1 MNPKYRFFINDR
13 EFTPYYKD
21 DLSLDTERESSRWF
35 FRSKLSGKLKFIRD
49 DFDYIDRQPLSTT
62 FQLRIERRNATGWA
76 EYYRGRF
83 FKTDCEFDRDNRIVT
98 VVVDSQDNYV
108 DILKNYDSEENLIP
122 LAPDSVSVKTF
133 VRPLLE
139 VYLVQNGVGSDK
151 LSVFQGNHVW
161 EKETND
167 SPSDENT
174 LKNTYHFAAG
184 RNVGIANV
192 VYGGGNWTILEI
204 NNYSGTYTLKRGSAE
219 GKNRFYVNTRSLY
232 CLKEINTSSYPTLYL
247 YAYNPTTDSEEGDMI
262 VGGWVFSRDKI
273 LIYRKSSATDFLV
286 VNTLSSKIYQ
296 RVISAVGKDNQRR
309 SDSDIT
315 DTSLKVYPFAITE
328 NTAYE
333 VIVSN
338 EVSSEPTEWGRA
350 ENGGYFVRP
359 ANADQSFFP
368 VFQSRWATISYWMQ
382 LTLTESTVDLENTPA
397 NLKEWVINDCY
408 DIGNVIK
415 VLLQK
420 FAPEIKHEPLPEY
433 SEFLYFAG
441 DATHSDLYKPFP
453 TKPTS
458 VPNFRLMI
466 CPKSNLLSVNY
477 DKPAQ
482 IAKTS
487 LQSIFNMLRDVYRL
501 YWYIDDNKRLHIEH
515 LQWFLNGGSYAGT
528 GSASVDLTKIFDPRT
543 RKAWSFGTDN
553 WNYDKGELPDR
564 FEFEWP
570 EDAGAVFNGYPIE
583 VKAPFVTDGKKEQVT
598 VGSFMADIDTMLY
611 NSGSVSSDGFVLL
624 AANDKFFGQSAQTSG
639 WMKNDGT
646 VEEPYSGS
654 AHRTYDASAQNLAGQ
669 TVKIRCWG
677 SKTYPGCVCLD
688 ADRNV
693 LQCYLNTT
701 SEMTFMQNKQVLIP
715 SDTKYIV
722 LNYANGMGMTGPI
735 TTSRLSSL
743 YQTQSNPLAC
753 VWNGSNLIPDHFYYQ
768 GRNANVQNF
777 WASFLYVAPKFY
789 VYDLP
794 SDDCVIN
801 NGEETFGPEAPIA
814 VQSIS
819 KALKQQIDIPSPLA
833 PRINPYQL
841 VRTALG
847 DGMVEKISLN
857 LSSDKAEV
865 QLKYELK

>member
-13 EFTPYYKD
+13 ECAPYYKD

-35 FRSKLSGKLKFIRD
+35 FRSKLSGKLNFIRD

-174 LKNTYHFAAG
+174 LVNTYHFAPG
-184 RNVGIANV
+184 RNVGIAGV
-192 VYGGGNWTILEI
+192 AYGAGNWSLLEI
-204 NNYSGTYTLKRGSAE
+204 DNYCGTYILRRGSAE
-219 GKNRFYVNTRSLY
+219 NKNRFFVNSRTNY
-232 CLKEINTSSYPTLYL
+232 CLLEHQGAAVNMWLR
-247 YAYNPTTDSEEGDMI
+247 AYDPVTDKDVGDSLAIGM
-262 VGGWVFSRDKI
+262 VRANGQFNLTRWRSGGWVNEDV
-273 LIYRKSSATDFLV
+273 LN
-286 VNTLSSKIYQ
+286 VNIQSSKIYQ

-368 VFQSRWATISYWMQ
+368 VFQSRWATISYWMK
-382 LTLTESTVDLENTPA
+382 LTLTENDSNRR
-397 NLKEWVINDCY
+397 EWVINDCY

-441 DATHSDLYKPFP
+441 DATHSDLYKLFP
-453 TKPTS
+453 KKPTS

-487 LQSIFNMLRDVYRL
+487 LQSIFNMLRDVYQL
-501 YWYIDDNKRLHIEH
+501 YWYIDDDKRLHIEH
-515 LQWFLNGGSYAGT
+515 LQWFLNGGSYART
-528 GSASVDLTKIFDPRT
+528 GSVSVDLTKLFDPRT
-543 RKAWSFGTDN
+543 RKAWSFGTAK
-553 WNYDKGELPDR
+553 WNYDKGQLPDR

-583 VKAPFVTDGKKEQVT
+583 VKAPFVTDGKKEQIT
-598 VGSFMADIDTMLY
+598 VGSFMSDIDTMLY

-624 AANDKFFGQSAQTSG
+624 AANDKFFGETAQTSG

-646 VEEPYSGS
+646 VDESYSGS
-654 AHRTYDASAQNLAGQ
+654 VHRTYDASAQNIAGQ

-677 SKTYPGCVCLD
+677 SSTYPGCVCLD

-701 SEMTFMQNKQVLIP
+701 SEMSFMQNKQVLIP
-715 SDTKYIV
+715 ADTKYIV

-753 VWNGSNLIPDHFYYQ
+753 VWNGSNWVPDHFYYQ

-777 WASFLYVAPKFY
+777 WASFLYIAPKFY

-794 SDDCVIN
+794 SDDYVIN
-801 NGEETFGPEAPIA
+801 NGEETFGPAAPIA

-847 DGMVEKISLN
+847 NGMVEKISLN

>member
-13 EFTPYYKD
+13 ECAPYYKD

-35 FRSKLSGKLKFIRD
+35 FRSKLSGKLNFIRD
-49 DFDYIDRQPLSTT
+49 DFDYIDRQPISTT

-139 VYLVQNGVGSDK
+139 VYLVQNGVGSDR

-174 LKNTYHFAAG
+174 LTKTYHFSTGREVGVAG
-184 RNVGIANV
+184 VA
-192 VYGGGNWTILEI
+192 YSAGNWSLLEI
-204 NNYSGTYTLKRGSAE
+204 DNYVGTYTLVRGNTE
-219 GKNRFYVNTRSLY
+219 DKNRFFINLRTSH
-232 CLKEINTSSYPTLYL
+232 CLKETPYLLPLIHSRITL
-247 YAYNPTTDSEEGDMI
+247 YAYDPNTDQETGDAIASGTTPLMNLNRARLYREGNKADQ
-262 VGGWVFSRDKI
+262 
-273 LIYRKSSATDFLV
+273 LLV
-286 VNTLSSKIYQ
+286 NIQSSKIYQ
-296 RVISAVGKDNQRR
+296 RIINAVGDQRR

-315 DTSLKVYPFAITE
+315 DTSLKVYPFAQKDY
-328 NTAYE
+328 TAYE
-333 VIVSN
+333 IVVSN

-368 VFQSRWATISYWMQ
+368 VFQSRWATISYWMK
-382 LTLTESTVDLENTPA
+382 LTLTENNSNRR
-397 NLKEWVINDCY
+397 EWIINDCY

-441 DATHSDLYKPFP
+441 DATHSDLYKLFP
-453 TKPTS
+453 KKPTS

-487 LQSIFNMLRDVYRL
+487 LQSIFNMLRDVYQL
-501 YWYIDDNKRLHIEH
+501 YWYIDDDKRLHIEH

-528 GSASVDLTKIFDPRT
+528 GSVSVDLTKLFDPRT
-543 RKAWSFGTDN
+543 RKAWSFGTAK
-553 WNYDKGELPDR
+553 WNYDKGQLPDR

-583 VKAPFVTDGKKEQVT
+583 VKAPFVTDGKKEQIT
-598 VGSFMADIDTMLY
+598 VGSFMSDIDTMLY

-624 AANDKFFGQSAQTSG
+624 AANDKFFGETAQTSG

-646 VEEPYSGS
+646 VDESYSGS
-654 AHRTYDASAQNLAGQ
+654 VHRTYDASAQNIAGQ

-677 SKTYPGCVCLD
+677 SSTYPGCVCLD

-701 SEMTFMQNKQVLIP
+701 SEMSFMQNKQVLIP
-715 SDTKYIV
+715 ADTKYIV

-753 VWNGSNLIPDHFYYQ
+753 VWNGSNWVPDHFYYQ

-777 WASFLYVAPKFY
+777 WASFLYIAPKFY

-801 NGEETFGPEAPIA
+801 NGEETFGPAAPIA

-847 DGMVEKISLN
+847 NGMVEKISLN

-865 QLKYELK
+865 ELKYELK

>member
-139 VYLVQNGVGSDK
+139 MYLVQNGVGSDK

-174 LKNTYHFAAG
+174 LVNTYHFAPG
-184 RNVGIANV
+184 RVVGIAGV
-192 VYGGGNWTILEI
+192 AYSAGNWSLLEI
-204 NNYSGTYTLKRGSAE
+204 DNYLGTYTLVRGNTE
-219 GKNRFYVNTRSLY
+219 DKNRFFINLRTSH
-232 CLKEINTSSYPTLYL
+232 CLKETPYLLPLIHSRITL
-247 YAYNPTTDSEEGDMI
+247 YAYDPNTDQETGDAIASGTTPLMNLNRARLYREGNKADQ
-262 VGGWVFSRDKI
+262 
-273 LIYRKSSATDFLV
+273 LLV
-286 VNTLSSKIYQ
+286 NIQSSKIYQ
-296 RVISAVGKDNQRR
+296 RIINAVGDQRR

-315 DTSLKVYPFAITE
+315 DTSLKVYPFAQKDY
-328 NTAYE
+328 TAYE
-333 VIVSN
+333 IVVSN

-368 VFQSRWATISYWMQ
+368 VFQSRWATISYWMK
-382 LTLTESTVDLENTPA
+382 LTLTENDSNRR
-397 NLKEWVINDCY
+397 EWVINDCY

-441 DATHSDLYKPFP
+441 DATHSDLYKLFP
-453 TKPTS
+453 KKPTS

-487 LQSIFNMLRDVYRL
+487 LQSIFNMLRDVYQL
-501 YWYIDDNKRLHIEH
+501 YWYIDDDKRLHIEH
-515 LQWFLNGGSYAGT
+515 LQWFLNGGSYART
-528 GSASVDLTKIFDPRT
+528 GSVSVDLTKLFDPRT
-543 RKAWSFGTDN
+543 RKAWSFGTAK
-553 WNYDKGELPDR
+553 WNYDKGQLPDR

-583 VKAPFVTDGKKEQVT
+583 VKAPFVTDGKKEQIT
-598 VGSFMADIDTMLY
+598 VGSFMSDIDTMLY

-624 AANDKFFGQSAQTSG
+624 AANDKFFGETAQTSG

-646 VEEPYSGS
+646 VDESYSGS
-654 AHRTYDASAQNLAGQ
+654 VHRTYDASAQNIAGQ

-677 SKTYPGCVCLD
+677 SSTYPGCVCLD

-701 SEMTFMQNKQVLIP
+701 SEMSFMQNKQVLIP
-715 SDTKYIV
+715 ADTKYIV

-753 VWNGSNLIPDHFYYQ
+753 VWNGSNWVPDHFYYQ

-777 WASFLYVAPKFY
+777 WASFLYIAPKFY

-801 NGEETFGPEAPIA
+801 NGEETFGPAAPIA

-847 DGMVEKISLN
+847 NGMVEKISLN

>member
-13 EFTPYYKD
+13 ECAPYYKD

-35 FRSKLSGKLKFIRD
+35 FRSKLSGKLNFIRD
-49 DFDYIDRQPLSTT
+49 DFDYIDRQPISTT

-174 LKNTYHFAAG
+174 LVNTYHFAPG
-184 RNVGIANV
+184 RVVGIAGV
-192 VYGGGNWTILEI
+192 AYSAGNWSLLEI
-204 NNYSGTYTLKRGSAE
+204 DNYCGTYTLRRGSAE
-219 GKNRFYVNTRSLY
+219 YQTRFYVNSKTNY
-232 CLKEINTSSYPTLYL
+232 CLREVRANIPEMWLCAYDPVTDKEVGGALAIGMVVNNRLVKLTRWR
-247 YAYNPTTDSEEGDMI
+247 D
-262 VGGWVFSRDKI
+262 GGWVYKDVLDMNI
-273 LIYRKSSATDFLV
+273 QT
-286 VNTLSSKIYQ
+286 SKIYQ

-315 DTSLKVYPFAITE
+315 DTSLKVYPFAQKDY
-328 NTAYE
+328 TAYE
-333 VIVSN
+333 IVVSN

-368 VFQSRWATISYWMQ
+368 VFQSRWATISYWMK
-382 LTLTESTVDLENTPA
+382 LTLTENDSNRR
-397 NLKEWVINDCY
+397 EWVINDCY

-441 DATHSDLYKPFP
+441 DATHSDLYKLFP
-453 TKPTS
+453 KKPTS

-487 LQSIFNMLRDVYRL
+487 LQSIFNMLRDVYQL
-501 YWYIDDNKRLHIEH
+501 YWYIDDDKRLHIEH
-515 LQWFLNGGSYAGT
+515 LQWFLNGGSYART
-528 GSASVDLTKIFDPRT
+528 GSVSVDLTKLFDPRT
-543 RKAWSFGTDN
+543 RKAWSFGTAK
-553 WNYDKGELPDR
+553 WNYDKGQLPDR

-583 VKAPFVTDGKKEQVT
+583 VKAPFVTDGKKEQIT
-598 VGSFMADIDTMLY
+598 VGSFMSDIDTMLY

-624 AANDKFFGQSAQTSG
+624 AANDKFFGETAQTSG

-646 VEEPYSGS
+646 VDESYSGS
-654 AHRTYDASAQNLAGQ
+654 VHRTYDASAQNIAGQ

-677 SKTYPGCVCLD
+677 SSTYPGCVCLD

-715 SDTKYIV
+715 ADTKYIV
-722 LNYANGMGMTGPI
+722 LNYANRMGMTGPI

-753 VWNGSNLIPDHFYYQ
+753 VWNGSNWVPDHFYYQ

-777 WASFLYVAPKFY
+777 WASFLYIAPKFY

-801 NGEETFGPEAPIA
+801 NGEETFGPAAPIA

-847 DGMVEKISLN
+847 NGMVEKISLN

>member
-13 EFTPYYKD
+13 ECAPYYKD
-21 DLSLDTERESSRWF
+21 DLSFDTERESSRWF
-35 FRSKLSGKLKFIRD
+35 FRSKLSGKLNFIWD
-49 DFDYIDRQPLSTT
+49 DFDYIDRQPISTT

-174 LKNTYHFAAG
+174 LTKTYHFSTGREVGVAG
-184 RNVGIANV
+184 VAYNA
-192 VYGGGNWTILEI
+192 GNWSLLEI
-204 NNYSGTYTLKRGSAE
+204 DNYVGSYTLVRGNTE
-219 GKNRFYVNTRSLY
+219 DKNRFFINLRTSH
-232 CLKEINTSSYPTLYL
+232 CLKETPYLGPLMPSRITL
-247 YAYNPTTDSEEGDMI
+247 YAYDPNTDQETGDAIASGTTS
-262 VGGWVFSRDKI
+262 
-273 LIYRKSSATDFLV
+273 LINVNRARLYREVNKADQLLV
-286 VNTLSSKIYQ
+286 NIQSSKIYQ
-296 RVISAVGKDNQRR
+296 RIINAVGDQRR

-315 DTSLKVYPFAITE
+315 DTSLKVYPFVQKDY
-328 NTAYE
+328 TAYE
-333 VIVSN
+333 IVVSN

-368 VFQSRWATISYWMQ
+368 VFQSRWATISYWMK
-382 LTLTESTVDLENTPA
+382 LTLTENDSNRR
-397 NLKEWVINDCY
+397 EWVINDCY

-441 DATHSDLYKPFP
+441 DATHSDLYKLFP
-453 TKPTS
+453 KKPTS

-487 LQSIFNMLRDVYRL
+487 LQSIFNMLRDVYQL
-501 YWYIDDNKRLHIEH
+501 YWYIDDDKRLHIEH

-528 GSASVDLTKIFDPRT
+528 GSVSVDLTKLFDPRT
-543 RKAWSFGTDN
+543 RKAWSFGTAK
-553 WNYDKGELPDR
+553 WNYDKGQLPDR

-583 VKAPFVTDGKKEQVT
+583 VKAPFVTDGKKEQIT

-624 AANDKFFGQSAQTSG
+624 AANDKFFGETAQTSG

-646 VEEPYSGS
+646 VDESYSGS
-654 AHRTYDASAQNLAGQ
+654 VHRTYDASAQNIAGQ

-677 SKTYPGCVCLD
+677 SSTYPGCVCLD

-715 SDTKYIV
+715 ADTKYIV
-722 LNYANGMGMTGPI
+722 LNYAYRMGMTGPI

-753 VWNGSNLIPDHFYYQ
+753 VWNGSNWVPDHFYYQ

-777 WASFLYVAPKFY
+777 WASFLYIAPKFY

-801 NGEETFGPEAPIA
+801 NGEETFGPAAPIA

-847 DGMVEKISLN
+847 NGMVEKISLN

>member
-13 EFTPYYKD
+13 ECAPYYKD

-35 FRSKLSGKLKFIRD
+35 FRSKLSGKLNFIRD
-49 DFDYIDRQPLSTT
+49 DFDYIDRQPISTT

-139 VYLVQNGVGSDK
+139 VYLVQNGVGSDR

-174 LKNTYHFAAG
+174 LVNTYHFAPG
-184 RNVGIANV
+184 RNVGIAGV
-192 VYGGGNWTILEI
+192 AYGAGNWSLLEI
-204 NNYSGTYTLKRGSAE
+204 DNYVGTYTLVRGNTE
-219 GKNRFYVNTRSLY
+219 DKNRFFINLRTSH
-232 CLKEINTSSYPTLYL
+232 CLKETPYLLSLIHSRITL
-247 YAYNPTTDSEEGDMI
+247 YAYDPNTDQETGDAIASGTTPLMNLNRARLYREGNKADQ
-262 VGGWVFSRDKI
+262 
-273 LIYRKSSATDFLV
+273 LLV
-286 VNTLSSKIYQ
+286 NIQSSKIYQ
-296 RVISAVGKDNQRR
+296 RIINAVGDQRR

-368 VFQSRWATISYWMQ
+368 VFQSRWATISYWMK
-382 LTLTESTVDLENTPA
+382 LTLTENDSNRR
-397 NLKEWVINDCY
+397 EWVINDCY

-441 DATHSDLYKPFP
+441 DATHSDLYKLFP
-453 TKPTS
+453 KKPTS

-487 LQSIFNMLRDVYRL
+487 LQSIFNMLRDVYQL
-501 YWYIDDNKRLHIEH
+501 YWYIDDDKRLHIEH

-528 GSASVDLTKIFDPRT
+528 GSVSVDLTKLFDPRT
-543 RKAWSFGTDN
+543 RKAWSFGTAK
-553 WNYDKGELPDR
+553 WNYDKGQLPDR
-564 FEFEWP
+564 FEFKWP

-583 VKAPFVTDGKKEQVT
+583 VKAPFVTDGKKEQIA
-598 VGSFMADIDTMLY
+598 VGSFMSDIDTMLY

-624 AANDKFFGQSAQTSG
+624 AANDKFFGETAQTSG

-646 VEEPYSGS
+646 VDESYSGS
-654 AHRTYDASAQNLAGQ
+654 VHRTYDASAQNIAGQ

-677 SKTYPGCVCLD
+677 SSTYPGCVCLD

-701 SEMTFMQNKQVLIP
+701 SEMSFMQNKQVLIP
-715 SDTKYIV
+715 ADTKYIV
-722 LNYANGMGMTGPI
+722 LNYANRMGMTGPI

-753 VWNGSNLIPDHFYYQ
+753 VWNGSNWVPDHFYYQ

-777 WASFLYVAPKFY
+777 WASFLYIAPKFY

-801 NGEETFGPEAPIA
+801 NGEETFGPAAPIA

-847 DGMVEKISLN
+847 NGMVEKISLN

>member
-1 MNPKYRFFINDR
+1 MK
-13 EFTPYYKD
+13 
-21 DLSLDTERESSRWF
+21 
-35 FRSKLSGKLKFIRD
+35 
-49 DFDYIDRQPLSTT
+49 
-62 FQLRIERRNATGWA
+62 
-76 EYYRGRF
+76 
-83 FKTDCEFDRDNRIVT
+83 
-98 VVVDSQDNYV
+98 
-108 DILKNYDSEENLIP
+108 
-122 LAPDSVSVKTF
+122 
-133 VRPLLE
+133 
-139 VYLVQNGVGSDK
+139 
-151 LSVFQGNHVW
+151 
-161 EKETND
+161 
-167 SPSDENT
+167 
-174 LKNTYHFAAG
+174 
-184 RNVGIANV
+184 
-192 VYGGGNWTILEI
+192 
-204 NNYSGTYTLKRGSAE
+204 
-219 GKNRFYVNTRSLY
+219 
-232 CLKEINTSSYPTLYL
+232 
-247 YAYNPTTDSEEGDMI
+247 
-262 VGGWVFSRDKI
+262 
-273 LIYRKSSATDFLV
+273 
-286 VNTLSSKIYQ
+286 
-296 RVISAVGKDNQRR
+296 
-309 SDSDIT
+309 
-315 DTSLKVYPFAITE
+315 
-328 NTAYE
+328 
-333 VIVSN
+333 
-338 EVSSEPTEWGRA
+338 
-350 ENGGYFVRP
+350 
-359 ANADQSFFP
+359 
-368 VFQSRWATISYWMQ
+368 
-382 LTLTESTVDLENTPA
+382 LTLTENDSNRR
-397 NLKEWVINDCY
+397 EWVINDCY

-441 DATHSDLYKPFP
+441 DATHSDLYKLFP
-453 TKPTS
+453 KKPTS

-487 LQSIFNMLRDVYRL
+487 LQSIFNMLRDVYQL
-501 YWYIDDNKRLHIEH
+501 YWYIDDDKRLHIEH

-528 GSASVDLTKIFDPRT
+528 GSVSVDLTKLFDPRT
-543 RKAWSFGTDN
+543 RKAWSFGTAK
-553 WNYDKGELPDR
+553 WNYDKGQLPDR

-583 VKAPFVTDGKKEQVT
+583 VKAPFVTDGKKEQIT
-598 VGSFMADIDTMLY
+598 VGSFMSDIDTMLY

-624 AANDKFFGQSAQTSG
+624 AANDKFFGETAQTSG

-646 VEEPYSGS
+646 VDESYSGS
-654 AHRTYDASAQNLAGQ
+654 VHRTYDASAQNIAGQ

-677 SKTYPGCVCLD
+677 SSTYPGCVCLD

-701 SEMTFMQNKQVLIP
+701 SEMSFMQNKQVLIP
-715 SDTKYIV
+715 ADTKYIV
-722 LNYANGMGMTGPI
+722 LNYANRMGMTGPI

-753 VWNGSNLIPDHFYYQ
+753 VWNGSNWVPDHFYYQ

-777 WASFLYVAPKFY
+777 WASFLYIAPKFY

-801 NGEETFGPEAPIA
+801 NGEETFGPAAPIA

-847 DGMVEKISLN
+847 NGMVEKISLN

>member
-13 EFTPYYKD
+13 ECAPYYKD

-35 FRSKLSGKLKFIRD
+35 FRSKLSGKLNFIRD
-49 DFDYIDRQPLSTT
+49 DFDYIDRQPISTT

-139 VYLVQNGVGSDK
+139 VYLVQNGVGSDR

-174 LKNTYHFAAG
+174 LVNTYHFAPG
-184 RNVGIANV
+184 RNVGIAGV
-192 VYGGGNWTILEI
+192 AYGAGNWSLLEI
-204 NNYSGTYTLKRGSAE
+204 DNYVGTYTLVRGNTE
-219 GKNRFYVNTRSLY
+219 DKNRFFINLRTSH
-232 CLKEINTSSYPTLYL
+232 CLKETPYLLPLIHSRITL
-247 YAYNPTTDSEEGDMI
+247 YAYDPNTDQETGDAIASGTTPLMNLNRARLYREGNKADQ
-262 VGGWVFSRDKI
+262 
-273 LIYRKSSATDFLV
+273 LLV
-286 VNTLSSKIYQ
+286 NIQSSKIYQ
-296 RVISAVGKDNQRR
+296 RIINAVGDQRR

-350 ENGGYFVRP
+350 ENGGYFLGP
-359 ANADQSFFP
+359 AHAGPCVAP
-368 VFQSRWATISYWMQ
+368 VFQSRWATISYWMK
-382 LTLTESTVDLENTPA
+382 LTLTENDSNRR
-397 NLKEWVINDCY
+397 EWVINDCY

-441 DATHSDLYKPFP
+441 DATHSDLYKLFP
-453 TKPTS
+453 KKPTS

-487 LQSIFNMLRDVYRL
+487 LQSIFNMLRDVYQL
-501 YWYIDDNKRLHIEH
+501 YWYIDDDKRLHIEH

-528 GSASVDLTKIFDPRT
+528 GSVSVDLTKLFDPRT
-543 RKAWSFGTDN
+543 RKAWSFGTAK
-553 WNYDKGELPDR
+553 WNYDKGQLPDR

-583 VKAPFVTDGKKEQVT
+583 VKAPFVTDGKKEQIT
-598 VGSFMADIDTMLY
+598 VGSFMSDIDTMLY

-624 AANDKFFGQSAQTSG
+624 AANDKFFGETAQTSG

-646 VEEPYSGS
+646 VDESYSGS
-654 AHRTYDASAQNLAGQ
+654 VHRTYDASAQNIAGQ

-677 SKTYPGCVCLD
+677 SSTYPGCVCLD

-701 SEMTFMQNKQVLIP
+701 SEMSFMQNKQVLIP
-715 SDTKYIV
+715 ADTKYIV
-722 LNYANGMGMTGPI
+722 LNYANRMGMTGPI

-753 VWNGSNLIPDHFYYQ
+753 VWNGSNWVPDHFYYQ

-777 WASFLYVAPKFY
+777 WASFLYIAPKFY

-801 NGEETFGPEAPIA
+801 NGEETFGPAAPIA

-847 DGMVEKISLN
+847 NGMVEKISLN

>member
-13 EFTPYYKD
+13 ECAPYYKD

-35 FRSKLSGKLKFIRD
+35 FRSKLSGKLNFIRD
-49 DFDYIDRQPLSTT
+49 DFDYIDRQPISTT

-174 LKNTYHFAAG
+174 LTKTYHFSTGREVGVAG
-184 RNVGIANV
+184 VAYNA
-192 VYGGGNWTILEI
+192 GNWSLLEI
-204 NNYSGTYTLKRGSAE
+204 DNYVGSYTLVRGNTE
-219 GKNRFYVNTRSLY
+219 DKNRFFINLRTSH
-232 CLKEINTSSYPTLYL
+232 CLKETPYLGPLMPSRITL
-247 YAYNPTTDSEEGDMI
+247 YAYDPNTDQETGDAIASGTTS
-262 VGGWVFSRDKI
+262 
-273 LIYRKSSATDFLV
+273 LINVNRARLYREVNKADQLLV
-286 VNTLSSKIYQ
+286 NIQSSKIYQ
-296 RVISAVGKDNQRR
+296 RIINAVGDQRR

-315 DTSLKVYPFAITE
+315 DTSLKVYPFAQKDY
-328 NTAYE
+328 TAYE
-333 VIVSN
+333 IVVSN

-368 VFQSRWATISYWMQ
+368 VFQSRWATISYWMK
-382 LTLTESTVDLENTPA
+382 LTLTENDSNRR
-397 NLKEWVINDCY
+397 EWVINDCY

-441 DATHSDLYKPFP
+441 DATHSDLYKLFP
-453 TKPTS
+453 KKPTS

-487 LQSIFNMLRDVYRL
+487 LQSIFNMLRDVYQL
-501 YWYIDDNKRLHIEH
+501 YWYIDDDKRLHIEH

-528 GSASVDLTKIFDPRT
+528 GSVSVDLTKLFDPRA
-543 RKAWSFGTDN
+543 RKAWSFGTAK
-553 WNYDKGELPDR
+553 WNYDKGQLPDR

-583 VKAPFVTDGKKEQVT
+583 VKAPFVTDGKKEQIT
-598 VGSFMADIDTMLY
+598 VGSFMSDIDTMLY

-624 AANDKFFGQSAQTSG
+624 AANDKFFGETAQTSG

-646 VEEPYSGS
+646 VDESYSGS
-654 AHRTYDASAQNLAGQ
+654 VHRTYDASAQNIAGQ

-677 SKTYPGCVCLD
+677 SSTYPGCVCLD

-715 SDTKYIV
+715 ADTKYIV
-722 LNYANGMGMTGPI
+722 LNYANRMGMTGPI

-753 VWNGSNLIPDHFYYQ
+753 VWNGSNWVPDHFYYQ

-777 WASFLYVAPKFY
+777 WASFLYIAPKFY

-801 NGEETFGPEAPIA
+801 NGEETFGPAAPIA

-847 DGMVEKISLN
+847 NGMVEKISLN

-865 QLKYELK
+865 ELKYELK

>member
-1 MNPKYRFFINDR
+1 MK
-13 EFTPYYKD
+13 
-21 DLSLDTERESSRWF
+21 
-35 FRSKLSGKLKFIRD
+35 
-49 DFDYIDRQPLSTT
+49 
-62 FQLRIERRNATGWA
+62 
-76 EYYRGRF
+76 
-83 FKTDCEFDRDNRIVT
+83 
-98 VVVDSQDNYV
+98 
-108 DILKNYDSEENLIP
+108 
-122 LAPDSVSVKTF
+122 
-133 VRPLLE
+133 
-139 VYLVQNGVGSDK
+139 
-151 LSVFQGNHVW
+151 
-161 EKETND
+161 
-167 SPSDENT
+167 
-174 LKNTYHFAAG
+174 
-184 RNVGIANV
+184 
-192 VYGGGNWTILEI
+192 
-204 NNYSGTYTLKRGSAE
+204 
-219 GKNRFYVNTRSLY
+219 
-232 CLKEINTSSYPTLYL
+232 
-247 YAYNPTTDSEEGDMI
+247 
-262 VGGWVFSRDKI
+262 
-273 LIYRKSSATDFLV
+273 
-286 VNTLSSKIYQ
+286 
-296 RVISAVGKDNQRR
+296 
-309 SDSDIT
+309 
-315 DTSLKVYPFAITE
+315 
-328 NTAYE
+328 
-333 VIVSN
+333 
-338 EVSSEPTEWGRA
+338 
-350 ENGGYFVRP
+350 
-359 ANADQSFFP
+359 
-368 VFQSRWATISYWMQ
+368 
-382 LTLTESTVDLENTPA
+382 LTLTENDSNRR
-397 NLKEWVINDCY
+397 EWVINDCY

-441 DATHSDLYKPFP
+441 DATHSDLYKLFP
-453 TKPTS
+453 KKPTS

-487 LQSIFNMLRDVYRL
+487 LQSIFNMLRDVYQL
-501 YWYIDDNKRLHIEH
+501 YWYIDDDKRLHIEH
-515 LQWFLNGGSYAGT
+515 LQWFLNGGSYART
-528 GSASVDLTKIFDPRT
+528 GSVSVDLTKLFDPRT
-543 RKAWSFGTDN
+543 RKAWSFGTAK
-553 WNYDKGELPDR
+553 WNYDKGQLPDR

-583 VKAPFVTDGKKEQVT
+583 VKAPFVTDGKKEQIT
-598 VGSFMADIDTMLY
+598 VGSFMSDIDTMLY

-624 AANDKFFGQSAQTSG
+624 AANDKFFGETAQTSG

-654 AHRTYDASAQNLAGQ
+654 AHRTYDASAQNIAGQ

-677 SKTYPGCVCLD
+677 SSTYPGCVCLN

-701 SEMTFMQNKQVLIP
+701 SEMSFMQNKQVLIP
-715 SDTKYIV
+715 ADTKYIV

-753 VWNGSNLIPDHFYYQ
+753 VWNGSNWVPDHFYYQ

-777 WASFLYVAPKFY
+777 WASFLYIAPKFY

-801 NGEETFGPEAPIA
+801 NGEETFGPAAPIA

-847 DGMVEKISLN
+847 NGMVEKISLN

>member
-13 EFTPYYKD
+13 ECVPYYKD

-35 FRSKLSGKLKFIRD
+35 FRSKLSGKLNFIRD
-49 DFDYIDRQPLSTT
+49 DFDYIDRQPISTT
-62 FQLRIERRNATGWA
+62 FQLRIERRNAAGWA

-98 VVVDSQDNYV
+98 VVIDSQDNYV

-139 VYLVQNGVGSDK
+139 MYLVQNGVGSDR

-174 LKNTYHFAAG
+174 LTKTYHFSTGREVGVAG
-184 RNVGIANV
+184 VA
-192 VYGGGNWTILEI
+192 YSAGNWSLLEI
-204 NNYSGTYTLKRGSAE
+204 DNYVGTYTLVRGNTE
-219 GKNRFYVNTRSLY
+219 DKNRFFINLRTSH
-232 CLKEINTSSYPTLYL
+232 CLKETPYLLPLIHSRITL
-247 YAYNPTTDSEEGDMI
+247 YAYDPNTDQETGDAIASGTTPLMNLNRARLYREGNKADQ
-262 VGGWVFSRDKI
+262 
-273 LIYRKSSATDFLV
+273 LLV
-286 VNTLSSKIYQ
+286 NIQSSKIYQ
-296 RVISAVGKDNQRR
+296 RIINAVGDQRR

-315 DTSLKVYPFAITE
+315 DTSLKVYPFAQKDY
-328 NTAYE
+328 TAYE
-333 VIVSN
+333 IVVSN

-368 VFQSRWATISYWMQ
+368 VFQSRWATISYWMK
-382 LTLTESTVDLENTPA
+382 LTLTENNSNRR
-397 NLKEWVINDCY
+397 EWIINDCY

-441 DATHSDLYKPFP
+441 DATHSDLYKLFP
-453 TKPTS
+453 KKPTS

-487 LQSIFNMLRDVYRL
+487 LQSIFNMLRDVYQL

-515 LQWFLNGGSYAGT
+515 LQWFLNGGSYART
-528 GSASVDLTKIFDPRT
+528 GSVSVDLTKLFDPRT
-543 RKAWSFGTDN
+543 RKAWSFGTAK
-553 WNYDKGELPDR
+553 WNYDKGQLPDR

-583 VKAPFVTDGKKEQVT
+583 VKAPFVTDGKKEQIT
-598 VGSFMADIDTMLY
+598 VGSFMSDIDTMLY

-624 AANDKFFGQSAQTSG
+624 AANDKFFGETAQTSG

-646 VEEPYSGS
+646 VDESYSGS
-654 AHRTYDASAQNLAGQ
+654 FHRTYDASAQNIAGQ

-677 SKTYPGCVCLD
+677 SSTYPGCVCLD

-715 SDTKYIV
+715 ADTKYIV
-722 LNYANGMGMTGPI
+722 LNYANRMGMTGPI

-753 VWNGSNLIPDHFYYQ
+753 VWNGSNWVPDHFYYQ

-777 WASFLYVAPKFY
+777 WASFLYIAPKFY

-794 SDDCVIN
+794 SDDCVFN
-801 NGEETFGPEAPIA
+801 NGEETFGPAAPIA

-847 DGMVEKISLN
+847 NGMVEKISLN

-865 QLKYELK
+865 ELKYELK

>member
-13 EFTPYYKD
+13 ECAPYYKD

-35 FRSKLSGKLKFIRD
+35 FRSKLSGKLNFIRD
-49 DFDYIDRQPLSTT
+49 DFDYIDRQPISTT

-174 LKNTYHFAAG
+174 LVNTYHFAPG
-184 RNVGIANV
+184 RVVGIAGV
-192 VYGGGNWTILEI
+192 AYSAGNWSLLEI
-204 NNYSGTYTLKRGSAE
+204 DNYCGTYTLRRGSAE
-219 GKNRFYVNTRSLY
+219 YQTRFYVNSKTNY
-232 CLKEINTSSYPTLYL
+232 CLREVRANIPEMWLCAYDPVTDKEVGGALAIGMVVNNRLVKLTRWR
-247 YAYNPTTDSEEGDMI
+247 D
-262 VGGWVFSRDKI
+262 GGWVYKDVLDMNI
-273 LIYRKSSATDFLV
+273 QT
-286 VNTLSSKIYQ
+286 SKIYQ
-296 RVISAVGKDNQRR
+296 RVISAVGNDNQRR

-315 DTSLKVYPFAITE
+315 DTSLKVYPFAQKDY
-328 NTAYE
+328 TAYE
-333 VIVSN
+333 IVVSN

-368 VFQSRWATISYWMQ
+368 VFQSRWATISYWMK
-382 LTLTESTVDLENTPA
+382 LTLTENDSNRR
-397 NLKEWVINDCY
+397 EWVINDCY

-441 DATHSDLYKPFP
+441 DATHSDLYKLFP
-453 TKPTS
+453 KKPTS

-487 LQSIFNMLRDVYRL
+487 LQSIFNMLRDVYQL
-501 YWYIDDNKRLHIEH
+501 YWYIDDDKRLHIEH

-528 GSASVDLTKIFDPRT
+528 GSVSVDLTKLFDPRT
-543 RKAWSFGTDN
+543 RKAWSFGTAK
-553 WNYDKGELPDR
+553 WNYDKGQLPDR

-583 VKAPFVTDGKKEQVT
+583 VKAPFVTDGKKEQIT
-598 VGSFMADIDTMLY
+598 VGSFMSDIDTMLY

-624 AANDKFFGQSAQTSG
+624 AANDKFFGETAQTSG

-646 VEEPYSGS
+646 VDESYSGS
-654 AHRTYDASAQNLAGQ
+654 VHRTYDASAQNIAGQ

-677 SKTYPGCVCLD
+677 SSTYPGCVCLD

-715 SDTKYIV
+715 ADTKYIV
-722 LNYANGMGMTGPI
+722 LNYAYRMGMTGPI

-753 VWNGSNLIPDHFYYQ
+753 VWNGSNWVPDHFYYQ

-777 WASFLYVAPKFY
+777 WASFLYIAPKFY

-801 NGEETFGPEAPIA
+801 NGEETFGPAAPIA

-847 DGMVEKISLN
+847 NGMVEKISLN